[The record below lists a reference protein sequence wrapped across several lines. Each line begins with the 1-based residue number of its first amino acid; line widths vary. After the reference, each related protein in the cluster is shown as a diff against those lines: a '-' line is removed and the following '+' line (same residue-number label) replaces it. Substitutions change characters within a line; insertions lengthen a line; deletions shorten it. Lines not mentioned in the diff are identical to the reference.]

1 MNHSLTQ
8 GPITRNML
16 LFALPLMLGNLLQQM
31 YNLADAWVVGR
42 FLGPDALAA
51 VGSSYT
57 LMTFLTSILLGLCMG
72 SGAAISM
79 QYGAGQQDRLRRCI
93 FLSFGLIAVLSL
105 VLNGAVYLG
114 MDGILWVLRVPA
126 EIRPLMQDYLAV
138 VFLGI
143 LATFLYNYYASLLR
157 AIGNSVVPLVFLAV
171 SAVLNVVLD
180 LGCVVGLG
188 WGVKGAALATVAAQ
202 FVSGIGIAV
211 YAWRCFPQLRPRR
224 EDCRWDRAALASI
237 LNLSVMTSVQQSI
250 MNFGILMVQGLVN
263 SFGPVTMAA
272 FAAAVKIDSFAYLP
286 VQDFGNAFST
296 FVAQNHG
303 AHQPQRIRQG
313 IRSAGAVSAVFCLVI
328 SGLVCVFAAPLMSIF
343 IDSAQT
349 QIIQAGVHY
358 LRIEGA
364 CYIGIGVLFLLYGY
378 YRAVERPAMSVVLT
392 IASLGTRVALA
403 YALSATALGV
413 TGIWLS
419 VPIGWA
425 LADGIGIGYYFFC
438 KTGQEST
445 PRRNFMIKTRAVR
458 RRSPC
463 FIVFLT
469 NCKEMI
475 KEVDCTV
482 TVRCIM
488 LWNERIFYMG

>member
-79 QYGAGQQDRLRRCI
+79 QYGAGQQDWLRRCI

-313 IRSAGAVSAVFCLVI
+313 IRSAGAVSAVFCLII

-343 IDSAQT
+343 IDPAQT

-425 LADGIGIGYYFFC
+425 LADGIGIGYYFFLQ
-438 KTGQEST
+438 KQG
-445 PRRNFMIKTRAVR
+445 RKVR
-458 RRSPC
+458 PGGTS
-463 FIVFLT
+463 
-469 NCKEMI
+469 
-475 KEVDCTV
+475 
-482 TVRCIM
+482 
-488 LWNERIFYMG
+488 

>member
-211 YAWRCFPQLRPRR
+211 YTWRCFPQLRPRR

-328 SGLVCVFAAPLMSIF
+328 SGLVCVFAAPLMSVF
-343 IDSAQT
+343 IDPAQT

-425 LADGIGIGYYFFC
+425 LADGIGIGYYFFLQ
-438 KTGQEST
+438 KQG
-445 PRRNFMIKTRAVR
+445 RKVR
-458 RRSPC
+458 PGGTS
-463 FIVFLT
+463 
-469 NCKEMI
+469 
-475 KEVDCTV
+475 
-482 TVRCIM
+482 
-488 LWNERIFYMG
+488 

>member
-79 QYGAGQQDRLRRCI
+79 QYGAGQQDRLRRCV

-126 EIRPLMQDYLAV
+126 EIRPLMRDYLAV

-313 IRSAGAVSAVFCLVI
+313 IRSAGAVSAVFCLII

-343 IDSAQT
+343 IDPAQT

-425 LADGIGIGYYFFC
+425 LADGIGIGYYFFLQ
-438 KTGQEST
+438 KQG
-445 PRRNFMIKTRAVR
+445 RKVR
-458 RRSPC
+458 PGGTS
-463 FIVFLT
+463 
-469 NCKEMI
+469 
-475 KEVDCTV
+475 
-482 TVRCIM
+482 
-488 LWNERIFYMG
+488 

>member
-425 LADGIGIGYYFFC
+425 LADGIGIGYYFFLQGSV
-438 KTGQEST
+438 T
-445 PRRNFMIKTRAVR
+445 
-458 RRSPC
+458 
-463 FIVFLT
+463 T
-469 NCKEMI
+469 N
-475 KEVDCTV
+475 
-482 TVRCIM
+482 
-488 LWNERIFYMG
+488 G

>member
-114 MDGILWVLRVPA
+114 MYGILWVLRVPA

-328 SGLVCVFAAPLMSIF
+328 SGLVCVFAAPLMSVF
-343 IDSAQT
+343 IDPAQT

-425 LADGIGIGYYFFC
+425 LADGIGIGYYFFLQ
-438 KTGQEST
+438 KQGRE
-445 PRRNFMIKTRAVR
+445 VR
-458 RRSPC
+458 PGGTS
-463 FIVFLT
+463 
-469 NCKEMI
+469 
-475 KEVDCTV
+475 
-482 TVRCIM
+482 
-488 LWNERIFYMG
+488 